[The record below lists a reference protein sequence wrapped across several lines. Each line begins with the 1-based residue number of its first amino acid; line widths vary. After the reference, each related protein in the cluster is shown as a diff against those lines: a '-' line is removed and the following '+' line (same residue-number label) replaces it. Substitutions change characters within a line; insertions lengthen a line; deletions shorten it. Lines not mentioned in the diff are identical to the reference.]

1 MSRYRHRYNRY
12 DRYSM
17 FFQSKSKGE
26 RMADAAREQQA
37 LEKKGQK
44 LSPVVLKGFAIA
56 STFWGKAWCKNI
68 ESYHDYSN
76 RLPRGRS
83 YVRSNSVIDL
93 HIERGVVLAQVIG
106 SALYIVE
113 IEIRPVAA
121 ERWQAIC
128 KECTGKIGSMI
139 ELLQGRLSTE
149 VMSVMTSQ
157 ETGLFPRPAEIRFT
171 CSCPDSAGMC
181 KHIAAVMYG
190 IGNRLDTQPELLF
203 LLRGVDSADLLANI
217 AAAPDTGTFPDAEAL
232 VAEELSD
239 VFGVEIDTS
248 VPTVPPADAPEPAAA
263 PKRPRGRP
271 QKDASAAPAA
281 PEPAAA
287 TAAAPKAEA
296 VPKRP
301 RGRPRKSTVA
311 AVSEPA
317 AAPKRP
323 RGRPRKDAVT
333 AAAPEPEAAP
343 KRPRGRPRKST
354 AAAAPEPAAAPK
366 RPRGRPRKDTSAT
379 APQPAAPKR
388 SRKST
393 TAAAQES
400 ETAPTRPRGRP
411 RKDAST
417 AAAPEPAA
425 APKRP
430 RGRPRKDAPAAT

>member
-17 FFQSKSKGE
+17 FFHSKSKGE

-128 KECTGKIGSMI
+128 KECAGKIGSMI

-263 PKRPRGRP
+263 PKRPGMGL
-271 QKDASAAPAA
+271 SF
-281 PEPAAA
+281 
-287 TAAAPKAEA
+287 
-296 VPKRP
+296 PKRP
-301 RGRPRKSTVA
+301 RPSSWICAIPGLSGRMASQSPRRTAWQARRPPAASSKALGGDSSPFISTRHLPHRPRPPQGWGMASPIFSSSRESTGA
-311 AVSEPA
+311 PSKRALCRIPFCQTVSWGKLCLLRVEEHHA
-317 AAPKRP
+317 KV
-323 RGRPRKDAVT
+323 GHGVGSVDVF
-333 AAAPEPEAAP
+333 EARALDRVVHVDP
-343 KRPRGRPRKST
+343 I
-354 AAAAPEPAAAPK
+354 AFH
-366 RPRGRPRKDTSAT
+366 
-379 APQPAAPKR
+379 
-388 SRKST
+388 
-393 TAAAQES
+393 
-400 ETAPTRPRGRP
+400 
-411 RKDAST
+411 
-417 AAAPEPAA
+417 
-425 APKRP
+425 
-430 RGRPRKDAPAAT
+430 

>member
-17 FFQSKSKGE
+17 FFHSKSKGE

-128 KECTGKIGSMI
+128 KECAGKIGSMI

-248 VPTVPPADAPEPAAA
+248 VPTVPPAIAPESEIA

-271 QKDASAAPAA
+271 RKRTPAAAPAPAAA
-281 PEPAAA
+281 PEPE
-287 TAAAPKAEA
+287 TA
-296 VPKRP
+296 PKRP
-301 RGRPRKSTVA
+301 RGRPRKSTSA
-311 AVSEPA
+311 AASEPA

-323 RGRPRKDAVT
+323 RGRPRKSEDAAT
-333 AAAPEPEAAP
+333 
-343 KRPRGRPRKST
+343 
-354 AAAAPEPAAAPK
+354 PEPAAAPK

-400 ETAPTRPRGRP
+400 ETAPKRPRGRP